1 MTRIDFRKLD
11 LRDALDLAILIEEDA
26 KERYEEFTRIVGGRY
41 RGDASDVFRM
51 MASNEAKH
59 GAQLLER
66 RRELFQDQPRRVNRE
81 MIEETEAPDRGKPR
95 TFMSA
100 RQAVEVAISS
110 EEKAHDFFD
119 AAAREVTDPEV
130 KRLFEDLRA
139 EEADHRRLLARRLQD
154 YAPGPD
160 VEEDEADEPGSDG
173 G

>member
-1 MTRIDFRKLD
+1 MPRIDFQKID

-26 KERYEEFTRIVGGRY
+26 RERYEEFIRIVGGRY
-41 RGDASDVFRM
+41 KGDASDVFRM

-66 RRELFQDQPRRVNRE
+66 RRQLFQDQPRRVDRD
-81 MIEETEAPDRGKPR
+81 MIEEAEAPDRGKPR

-110 EEKAHDFFD
+110 EEKAYDFFD
-119 AAAREVTDPEV
+119 AAAREVKDPEV
-130 KRLFEDLRA
+130 RRLFEALRA
-139 EEADHRRLLARRLQD
+139 EEAEHRRLLARRLED
-154 YAPGPD
+154 YPPGPD
-160 VEEDEADEPGSDG
+160 VEEDEADEPGYDG